1 MPVTLLPAP
10 DTKCYLTVYTPVDDF
25 DVALFWKS
33 YSYGI
38 GRKMDIDY
46 NPENGKVGGGNDAI
60 FMLKRYDFQ
69 IFSSS
74 KENDSIQ
81 TSMAILLSSM

>member
-1 MPVTLLPAP
+1 
-10 DTKCYLTVYTPVDDF
+10 
-25 DVALFWKS
+25 
-33 YSYGI
+33 
-38 GRKMDIDY
+38 MDIDY
-46 NPENGKVGGGNDAI
+46 NPENGKVGRGNDTI
-60 FMLKRYDFQ
+60 FKLKRYDFQ

>member
-1 MPVTLLPAP
+1 MLS
-10 DTKCYLTVYTPVDDF
+10 TVYTPVDDF
-25 DVALFWKS
+25 DVALFWKI

-38 GRKMDIDY
+38 GSKMDIDY

-60 FMLKRYDFQ
+60 LKRYDFQ